1 MEREKVKNTKE
12 KFTEI
17 IKRDPHIVA
26 IVMTIK
32 AHGIE
37 AITEQGTLIILYSNK
52 KTNIAAIIDPAK
64 PTIFIED
71 KQTNEKLNIPIKLA
85 TRITIETFG
94 LPELTGIPKFW
105 TNIPEAQDLLK
116 NFQLI
121 HHTPH
126 PTENHDN

>member
-1 MEREKVKNTKE
+1 MERGKVKNTKD

-26 IVMTIK
+26 IVMGIIT
-32 AHGIE
+32 HGIE

-52 KTNIAAIIDPAK
+52 KTNITAIIDPAK

-85 TRITIETFG
+85 TKITIETFG

-105 TNIPEAQDLLK
+105 TNIPEAQNLFR
-116 NFQLI
+116 NFQPT

-126 PTENHDN
+126 PTENHEN